1 MQVAGACQAVDMPIL
16 FIILIVL
23 AVVFFGFGIAITAVK
38 WLIYIAII
46 LFLIGV
52 IGWIV
57 RSIAGRR

>member
-1 MQVAGACQAVDMPIL
+1 MPIL

-23 AVVFFGFGIAITAVK
+23 AIIFFGFGIAVTAVK

-52 IGWIV
+52 IGWIL
-57 RSIAGRR
+57 RGIRGRR